1 MAITIWQPYKSPS
14 GEMVKDP
21 IAASV
26 LGGNNPNSSGG
37 IWSYNQDSDTWTQN
51 QTTPAKTAQ
60 TSQPTS
66 TSQKAQTNVATPK
79 GLSMASSGISLGGS
93 SKGYEGQLL
102 SQIMSMINNKPVNTG
117 GNLKPYEVQ
126 DMSYSE
132 ALAQTGPSYQMKS
145 DEELSKR
152 AQLIADLEIN
162 PQRKEA
168 ERQQQQ
174 ADLRYHND
182 MRKAEL
188 MYAGKDQV
196 AQDLANKMD
205 KQNAI
210 DQAARGGAGRSGL
223 ADYQR
228 AKVNEAVGQQLTAL
242 EINKQSAMYEIESQY
257 GLTTDQIDGALS
269 DLETMRGKLSVE
281 AFESLSDREQALYL
295 QQENARSQVA
305 MHIMDQFLAG
315 EQMKLT
321 ASLAAIESADKKFA
335 NELQA
340 WLGGLDASLKAY
352 STLTTTQ
359 LEKEKNK
366 LAAKGLDL
374 DYLKTMLPYTNLTAD
389 QTAGYNIAWTEL
401 MGETPRR

>member
-1 MAITIWQPYKSPS
+1 MAVTIWQPYKLPN
-14 GEMVKDP
+14 GETAKDP
-21 IAASV
+21 MAALI
-26 LGGNNPNSSGG
+26 LGGNNPNAKDG
-37 IWSYNQDSDTWTQN
+37 IWSYNQNNDTWTQN
-51 QTTPAKTAQ
+51 QTTPAKTTQ
-60 TSQPTS
+60 TSQLTS
-66 TSQKAQTNVATPK
+66 TPQKAQIAGGGAPK
-79 GLSMASSGISLGGS
+79 GLSLASSAISLGGS

-102 SQIMSMINNKPVNTG
+102 SQIMSMLNNKPVNTG

-126 DMSYSE
+126 DMSYGE

-145 DEELSKR
+145 DEELSRR

-242 EINKQSAMYEIESQY
+242 EINKQSTMYEIESQY
-257 GLTTDQIDGALS
+257 GLSTDQIDGALS

-281 AFESLSDREQALYL
+281 AFESLGDREQGLYL

-305 MHIMDQFLAG
+305 MHIMDQFLSG

-340 WLGGLDASLKAY
+340 WLGGLDASIKAY
-352 STLTTTQ
+352 STLTSTNLQ
-359 LEKEKNK
+359 KELNQQNYE
-366 LAAKGLDL
+366 L

-389 QTAGYNIAWTEL
+389 QTAGYDIAWSEL
-401 MGETPRR
+401 MGGTPRR

>member
-1 MAITIWQPYKSPS
+1 MAVTIWQPYKSPN
-14 GEMVKDP
+14 GETVKDP
-21 IAASV
+21 IAAAI
-26 LGGNNPNSSGG
+26 LGGDNPNNKSG
-37 IWSYNQDSDTWTQN
+37 IWSYNQNNDTWTQN
-51 QTTPAKTAQ
+51 QTTPAKTTQ
-60 TSQPTS
+60 TSP
-66 TSQKAQTNVATPK
+66 QKAQIAGGGAPK

-117 GNLKPYEVQ
+117 ANLKPYEVQ

-196 AQDLANKMD
+196 AQDLANKMN

-228 AKVNEAVGQQLTAL
+228 AKVNEAVAQQLTAL

-257 GLTTDQIDGALS
+257 GLSTDQIDRALS

-281 AFESLSDREQALYL
+281 AFESLSDREQQLYL

-305 MHIMDQFLAG
+305 MHIMDQFLSG

-340 WLGGLDASLKAY
+340 WLGGLDASIKAY
-352 STLTTTQ
+352 STLTSTNLQ
-359 LEKEKNK
+359 KELNRQNYE
-366 LAAKGLDL
+366 L

-389 QTAGYNIAWTEL
+389 QTARHDLAWAEV

>member
-1 MAITIWQPYKSPS
+1 MAVTIWQPYKSPN
-14 GEMVKDP
+14 GETVKDP
-21 IAASV
+21 IAAAI
-26 LGGNNPNSSGG
+26 LGGDNPNNKSG
-37 IWSYNQDSDTWTQN
+37 IWSYNQDNDTWTQN
-51 QTTPAKTAQ
+51 QTTPAKTTQ
-60 TSQPTS
+60 TSQ
-66 TSQKAQTNVATPK
+66 QKAQIAGGGAPK

-117 GNLKPYEVQ
+117 ANLKPYEVQ

-228 AKVNEAVGQQLTAL
+228 AKVNEAVAQQLTAL

-257 GLTTDQIDGALS
+257 GLSTDQIDRALS

-281 AFESLSDREQALYL
+281 AFESLSDREQQLYL

-305 MHIMDQFLAG
+305 MHIMDQFLSG

-340 WLGGLDASLKAY
+340 WLGGLDASIKAY
-352 STLTTTQ
+352 STLTSTNLQ
-359 LEKEKNK
+359 KELNRQNYE
-366 LAAKGLDL
+366 L

-389 QTAGYNIAWTEL
+389 QTAGYDLAWAEV

>member
-1 MAITIWQPYKSPS
+1 MAVTIWQPYKSPN
-14 GEMVKDP
+14 GETVKDP
-21 IAASV
+21 IAAAI
-26 LGGNNPNSSGG
+26 LGGDNPNAKSG
-37 IWSYNQDSDTWTQN
+37 IWSYNQNNDTWTQN
-51 QTTPAKTAQ
+51 QTTPAKTTQ
-60 TSQPTS
+60 TSP
-66 TSQKAQTNVATPK
+66 QKAQIAGGGAPK

-117 GNLKPYEVQ
+117 ANLKPYEVQ

-196 AQDLANKMD
+196 AQDLANKMN

-242 EINKQSAMYEIESQY
+242 ELNKQSAMYEIESQY
-257 GLTTDQIDGALS
+257 GLSTDQIDRALS

-281 AFESLSDREQALYL
+281 AFESLSDREQQLYL

-305 MHIMDQFLAG
+305 MHIMDQFLSG

-340 WLGGLDASLKAY
+340 WLGGLDASIKAY
-352 STLTTTQ
+352 STLTSTNLQ
-359 LEKEKNK
+359 KELNRQNYE
-366 LAAKGLDL
+366 L

-389 QTAGYNIAWTEL
+389 QTAGYDLAWAEV